1 MSDKNIQILMN
12 WAWAILIFLIG
23 IVVMQIIIVIV
34 RRAMNKAGADPLLVS
49 FATVCIRVVV
59 IAIALIAALEK
70 VGVNPSSFVT
80 VLGVSGAAVA
90 LAVKDS
96 LANIAGGIMIILTHQ
111 FKADD
116 YVEIG
121 GYGGYVQKTDLI
133 MTTLRTYDNDI
144 VSIPNSIV
152 NSSIVKNHDANE
164 KRRIV
169 VHASVDIKE
178 DIAKSKAV
186 LIETAKKD
194 PYIIDS
200 PAPAAEVIR
209 TGGGVCEIDLMVW
222 CRREEYWPAYYA
234 INEAAIPA
242 LQAAGIKTRS
252 KTQDITIASV
262 PDTGDRYGAP
272 PEERER

>member
-1 MSDKNIQILMN
+1 MQLLMS
-12 WAWAILIFLIG
+12 WVWAIVIMVVGVI
-23 IVVMQIIIVIV
+23 VMQIVVTII
-34 RRAMNKAGADPLLVS
+34 RHAMNKAGADQLLIS
-49 FATVCIRVVV
+49 FTVVCIRVVI
-59 IAIALIAALEK
+59 IALALIAALEK

-116 YVEIG
+116 YIEIG

-164 KRRIV
+164 KRRIT

-178 DIAKSKAV
+178 DIEKAKAV
-186 LIETAKKD
+186 LLETAKRS

-200 PAPAAEVIR
+200 PAPAAEVVKS
-209 TGGGVCEIDLMVW
+209 GGGVCEIDLMVW
-222 CRREEYWPAYYA
+222 CRREEYWDAYYA
-234 INEAAIPA
+234 MNEAAVPA
-242 LQAAGIKTRS
+242 LMKAGIKTRS
-252 KTQDITIASV
+252 KTTDITISQTPESAGKYDE
-262 PDTGDRYGAP
+262 PYGEA
-272 PEERER
+272 